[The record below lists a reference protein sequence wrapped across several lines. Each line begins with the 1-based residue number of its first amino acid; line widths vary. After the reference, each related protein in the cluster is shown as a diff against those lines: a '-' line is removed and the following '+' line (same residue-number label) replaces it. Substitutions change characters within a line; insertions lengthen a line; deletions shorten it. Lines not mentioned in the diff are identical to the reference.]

1 MLFTGEKSDANVKPK
16 KVSPVK
22 KKAGPGRRPLEPKE
36 KKITKTTQRASSRR
50 NAATSSKSQSTEFS
64 GSDLESSGEKQP
76 DALSPLNVVSDERLE
91 ITSSIK
97 EKEIIPS
104 KQDCEVGNLI
114 TVSTGDTVTDSS
126 HGSSQTIEEK
136 SDEGSTNKNT
146 RDALSPLNVVSDK
159 NLEITLS
166 NKETKTIPSNQDC
179 EDEKLITV
187 NTGDTVTG
195 SSYDTS
201 QTIEEKRD
209 EGSISK
215 NTSDAL
221 SPFNVVSDESLEI
234 TPINKSINLVSSK
247 QDCEDENFITDS
259 TGDTVT
265 DPSQDTSQNIE
276 ENSTDG
282 SVARSTSEN
291 AEVESALIMINDFIN
306 ESDESVD
313 TVGDLESVK
322 IKVEN
327 ILAGSEE
334 SLSATVKGGES
345 IAATSTAT
353 TLVQGSVSFSSSK
366 PLDEVRQESETLTI
380 ESQSKLLQASK
391 SENFQSEKSLQLKEE
406 NNLIKME
413 IDDVR
418 VNEFQR
424 PQTPDNACEFA
435 NVTVSL
441 ENNGNF
447 FKREPLND
455 DTDFMETKDIGIGN
469 SMIVDVGNLKSEE
482 KSDDNISSQEVKFSA
497 SEEFLCLSG
506 KDSNFMKTLDIKIE
520 KNTTVNG
527 GNLEAAEKSPDN
539 ISSQE
544 VKFSASEEFLRSSGK
559 ENAAGDG
566 NSKNLSLFSEK
577 ESISEAVKEN
587 NSMEIDSCSTGTCTA
602 LITGKVSFLI
612 KTIYN
617 GISYC

>member
-16 KVSPVK
+16 KVPPVK
-22 KKAGPGRRPLEPKE
+22 KKAGPGRRPLEPKG
-36 KKITKTTQRASSRR
+36 KKKTQTTQKASSRR
-50 NAATSSKSQSTEFS
+50 NAATSSKSQDTEFS
-64 GSDLESSGEKQP
+64 GSDLESSVDKQP
-76 DALSPLNVVSDERLE
+76 DTLFPLNIASDESLE

-97 EKEIIPS
+97 ETKTIPS
-104 KQDCEVGNLI
+104 EQDCEVKNLI
-114 TVSTGDTVTDSS
+114 TVNTGDTVTDPS
-126 HGSSQTIEEK
+126 HDASQTIEEK
-136 SDEGSTNKNT
+136 SDEGSITKNT
-146 RDALSPLNVVSDK
+146 RDALSPFNVVSDK

-187 NTGDTVTG
+187 NTEDTVTG

-221 SPFNVVSDESLEI
+221 SPLNVVSDESLEI
-234 TPINKSINLVSSK
+234 TSINKSINTVYSK
-247 QDCEDENFITDS
+247 QDCEDENLITVS

-265 DPSQDTSQNIE
+265 DPSYDTSQTIE

-306 ESDESVD
+306 ELDESVD
-313 TVGDLESVK
+313 TVRDLESVK

-334 SLSATVKGGES
+334 SLSATVKGDES

-353 TLVQGSVSFSSSK
+353 NLVQESISFSSSK
-366 PLDEVRQESETLTI
+366 PLDEIRQESETLTM

-391 SENFQSEKSLQLKEE
+391 SENFQTEKSLQLKEE

-413 IDDVR
+413 IDDVQ
-418 VNEFQR
+418 VNECQR

-435 NVTVSL
+435 NNTVSL
-441 ENNGNF
+441 ESIGNF

-455 DTDFMETKDIGIGN
+455 DLDFMETKDIGIEN
-469 SMIVDVGNLKSEE
+469 SMIVDVGNLKAEE

-497 SEEFLCLSG
+497 SEEFLRLSG
-506 KDSNFMKTLDIKIE
+506 KDSNFMKTQDIKIE
-520 KNTTVNG
+520 KNTTING
-527 GNLEAAEKSPDN
+527 AAEKSRDN

-559 ENAAGDG
+559 ENVAGDG

-587 NSMEIDSCSTGTCTA
+587 NSMEIDPCYTSTRAA
-602 LITGKVSFLI
+602 LITGKVSVLI
-612 KTIYN
+612 KTIYS
-617 GISYC
+617 GISYCRFLG